1 MKIYQFYLLTLDGL
15 FALVGSIYLVL
26 KRDTF
31 SSLVGAVS
39 EHCDCKKI
47 KLDAFTAFTQKL
59 KMKKI
64 HTAGF

>member
-47 KLDAFTAFTQKL
+47 KLDALQLLHKNL
-59 KMKKI
+59 R
-64 HTAGF
+64 